1 MRNALRINFI
11 EKCIFVMVL
20 CLPLQH
26 HTKKTKY
33 YYLQFIFLVTRVSK
47 HFMPLAW
54 ESRWLLFMKETQR
67 VA

>member
-1 MRNALRINFI
+1 
-11 EKCIFVMVL
+11 MVL